1 MSTNPYES
9 IIGSMQAFS
18 HIQGSE
24 DSFSLVAFREGDKT
38 TFKWVFDRLYKPLV
52 YFTQNIINHPT
63 DAEDI
68 ASHAFQK
75 LYHIRE
81 KMESFEH
88 IKRWLYVTVRNG
100 SIDYLRLKSRNREF
114 SKDITYLG
122 EDGDERLEQE
132 MIKMGI
138 LQSLSEAIEKLP
150 RQRRIILRLYFF
162 DNKSTAEIADELQ
175 LSHQTVRNQKVS
187 ALEAL
192 RKTVRPGWLLPCLA
206 GIILAGAFFLM
217 SQI

>member
-1 MSTNPYES
+1 M
-9 IIGSMQAFS
+9 A
-18 HIQGSE
+18 
-24 DSFSLVAFREGDKT
+24 
-38 TFKWVFDRLYKPLV
+38 FKWVFDRLYKPLV

-63 DAEDI
+63 DAEDV
-68 ASHAFQK
+68 ASNAFHK

-100 SIDYLRLKSRNREF
+100 AIDYLRLKNRSREF

-122 EDGDERLEQE
+122 EDGDERLDQE

-138 LQSLSEAIEKLP
+138 LQNLSEAIEKLP
-150 RQRRIILRLYFF
+150 RQRRTILRLYFF

-192 RKTVRPGWLLPCLA
+192 RKTVRPGWLLPCLL
-206 GIILAGAFFLM
+206 GPVLAGAFFLL